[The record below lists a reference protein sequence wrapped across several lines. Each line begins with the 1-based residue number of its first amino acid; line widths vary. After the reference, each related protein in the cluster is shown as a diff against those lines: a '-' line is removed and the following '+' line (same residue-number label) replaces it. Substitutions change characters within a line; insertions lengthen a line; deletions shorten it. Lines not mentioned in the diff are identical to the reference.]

1 MSGKI
6 IIKLINCSDN
16 NIHNDLRICDMKVK
30 EKYVYELI
38 KEVVSI
44 AVCVYF
50 KENLVRGGGDSL
62 YLLLGHKV

>member
-1 MSGKI
+1 
-6 IIKLINCSDN
+6 
-16 NIHNDLRICDMKVK
+16 MKVK

-50 KENLVRGGGDSL
+50 KENLVRGGGGILST
-62 YLLLGHKV
+62 YF